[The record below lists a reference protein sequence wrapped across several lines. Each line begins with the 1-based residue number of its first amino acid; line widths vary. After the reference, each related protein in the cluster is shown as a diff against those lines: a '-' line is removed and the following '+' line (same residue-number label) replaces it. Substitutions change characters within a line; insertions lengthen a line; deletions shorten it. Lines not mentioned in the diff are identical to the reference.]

1 MRPSS
6 SIFRALTWRRRT
18 PTATAER
25 TMSAVGVKTASE
37 RLRQRSASSPAS
49 SRASGGARVRARVE
63 EEIMTVVRC
72 VFIGIGAALH
82 YYTGAPGDS
91 HLRNTWPSCSISEVV
106 PHPTHAWIGRSHFS
120 GFQVKELAL
129 KTDLIFVSVSSA
141 DKGAKKIFDS
151 FNRMHMIWRDR
162 V

>member
-63 EEIMTVVRC
+63 ERIMTVVRR
-72 VFIGIGAALH
+72 I
-82 YYTGAPGDS
+82 Y
-91 HLRNTWPSCSISEVV
+91 
-106 PHPTHAWIGRSHFS
+106 
-120 GFQVKELAL
+120 K
-129 KTDLIFVSVSSA
+129 
-141 DKGAKKIFDS
+141 
-151 FNRMHMIWRDR
+151 
-162 V
+162 

>member
-6 SIFRALTWRRRT
+6 SIFHALTWRRRT

-63 EEIMTVVRC
+63 EEIMTAVKC
-72 VFIGIGAALH
+72 VFIGTGAALR

-91 HLRNTWPSCSISEVV
+91 HLRNMWPSCRILGFV
-106 PHPTHAWIGRSHFS
+106 PRPTHAWIVGWSFLLLRVSCGGMS
-120 GFQVKELAL
+120 IENGLNGCL
-129 KTDLIFVSVSSA
+129 CIFC
-141 DKGAKKIFDS
+141 
-151 FNRMHMIWRDR
+151 
-162 V
+162 